1 MIRPQTDL
9 TLEAL
14 AARIEALEAGQ
25 VAVAVQAASAVDATA
40 SHGASAVAEA
50 PAEQVQPAATSAPMS
65 AAKPAEVAAAASAA
79 EPVTAPAEQEAQS
92 QPHTA
97 DAAKSEPAAARVA
110 AKTADEQPAQRST
123 AQLAR
128 AAEEAQPA
136 QAAGQP
142 AVAPNGQRAAQGA
155 YDLANPAA
163 LQRFWQA
170 ALALIKK
177 EKAAY
182 HVLLLNT
189 KLTYDA
195 QTASLTIAFP
205 AESDFAFK
213 AFQKPDASAVVEK
226 AIASAYAAPL
236 AFSYAKLPKDAS
248 SRKAAPSA
256 TQAAVQQAAVAPRVE
271 ETPAPRAEEAPAGR
285 TETPPAHETTPAEA
299 PAFDDDLVPLDAYE
313 GWSPEPARAESTSA
327 EADADADAISVASA
341 DADAAQKE
349 LSDLKDALSLFGE
362 GVTIEQWN

>member
-1 MIRPQTDL
+1 M
-9 TLEAL
+9 
-14 AARIEALEAGQ
+14 
-25 VAVAVQAASAVDATA
+25 
-40 SHGASAVAEA
+40 
-50 PAEQVQPAATSAPMS
+50 
-65 AAKPAEVAAAASAA
+65 
-79 EPVTAPAEQEAQS
+79 
-92 QPHTA
+92 
-97 DAAKSEPAAARVA
+97 
-110 AKTADEQPAQRST
+110 
-123 AQLAR
+123 
-128 AAEEAQPA
+128 
-136 QAAGQP
+136 
-142 AVAPNGQRAAQGA
+142 
-155 YDLANPAA
+155 
-163 LQRFWQA
+163 
-170 ALALIKK
+170 
-177 EKAAY
+177 
-182 HVLLLNT
+182 LLLNT

-271 ETPAPRAEEAPAGR
+271 ETPAPRAEEAPAVR
-285 TETPPAHETTPAEA
+285 NETPAAHETTPAEA

-313 GWSPEPARAESTSA
+313 GWSHEPARAESTSA
-327 EADADADAISVASA
+327 DAGVDVDAISVASADA